1 MTHRILAPI
10 KTLALSVGLRLA
22 AGRSKVASAEAP
34 EPITEY
40 LNPNAVDEWMFDR
53 DGTPVTPAAEVY
65 SRELGR
71 VSHALSSLRGLLS
84 EISAHTPVV
93 DEMPGD
99 FAMAPIMAD
108 DMLFDGEPMAASYG
122 DMPREDAELFM
133 DIVTGGREIETG
145 LSNVA

>member
-1 MTHRILAPI
+1 MTNRILAPI

-22 AGRSKVASAEAP
+22 AGRSRTVTADAP

-93 DEMPGD
+93 DEISNG
-99 FAMAPIMAD
+99 FALSPIMSD
-108 DMLFDGEPMAASYG
+108 DMLFEGEPMAAGYG
-122 DMPREDAELFM
+122 DMPLEDADLF
-133 DIVTGGREIETG
+133 IEVVTGGREVETG

>member
-10 KTLALSVGLRLA
+10 KSLALSLGLRLA
-22 AGRSKVASAEAP
+22 AGRTRSVTSDAP

-53 DGTPVTPAAEVY
+53 DGTPVTPAADVY
-65 SRELGR
+65 ARELGR
-71 VSHALSSLRGLLS
+71 VSQALSSLRGLLS

-93 DEMPGD
+93 DEIPHG
-99 FAMAPIMAD
+99 FALSPVMSD
-108 DMLFDGEPMAASYG
+108 DLLFDGEPMAASYG
-122 DMPREDAELFM
+122 KMPLEDADLFM
-133 DIVTGGREIETG
+133 DVATGGREVEPE